1 MHAAGG
7 GLGKHSICFVLLASE
22 AYSPRMCALQ
32 GVAWV
37 NGFNLGWYWPDR
49 GPQMTLFIPGPLLRP
64 GDNEVLLLEM
74 HRIPDE
80 PAGDIKRSCSCKHL
94 AG

>member
-1 MHAAGG
+1 M
-7 GLGKHSICFVLLASE
+7 
-22 AYSPRMCALQ
+22 PRTPCSAWQ

-64 GDNEVLLLEM
+64 GNNEVILLEM
-74 HRIPDE
+74 HRLPEVPTGETRHYAVGHDTVIPCD
-80 PAGDIKRSCSCKHL
+80 AQDNAITVASAS
-94 AG
+94 